1 MVVPTGMGACA
12 VALLPAKYTV
22 PREGAPVQA
31 AAIEVKIKGCP
42 PTMPG
47 LAAKLSTPAVTEV
60 AVRVDELVVG
70 DTVYEV
76 EYNAIV
82 G

>member
-1 MVVPTGMGACA
+1 M
-12 VALLPAKYTV
+12 
-22 PREGAPVQA
+22 
-31 AAIEVKIKGCP
+31 EVKIKGCP

-76 EYNAIV
+76 EYTATV
-82 G
+82 GKVVQAAGDTRVPVLVVKVKERVPVSLAVT